1 MVEVPDAKQV
11 AATQNQVVTLKYANG
26 QPMSTI
32 VPQDGTRTFVRYDQI
47 PDVVKHAVFAAEDAE
62 FMTNPGFDF
71 SGVVRAGW
79 DQVSGGAGGG
89 STITQQYIKKATGND
104 EAEGLAG
111 YTRKFTEVV
120 KAYKMNNQ
128 YSKQDILEAY
138 LNTIYFGRSA
148 NGIVAAAK
156 AYYGKELKDLSP
168 SEAALLGGMIQSPGR
183 YKDQAYMTKR
193 WNFVINQM
201 QEKGWLSATDRQAAK
216 FPQLIPVEQA
226 RPTAITGPRAH
237 IQNAV
242 LAEVNA
248 ETHMDLDA
256 LQKKGYTIET
266 TIDPAAQQ
274 MAEDAVHKIMA
285 PESKS
290 ILPAL
295 VAVNPSNG
303 EILAYYGGEDGNGTD
318 WAKQRQEPGSSFKP
332 FDLVALLEQGK
343 GLGEVYDGTSGR
355 QFVPNGP
362 KIRNSGNDSS
372 CGKECTVATAMKKSV
387 NTVFY
392 DIALNTVG
400 TKAVAN
406 AAKQAGIQSPL
417 LGPNGAPPDAN
428 ISIGGGNTQVTTI
441 EMASAYATFAANGI
455 YRTPHLVKRV
465 LTPEGDVF
473 WQADSRM
480 TDGTAA
486 FDKNS
491 SSNNQKIARN
501 VTESLMPIPEY
512 SKIAC
517 ANKRVC
523 AGKTGTHQLGETEDN
538 AKAWMVGYTPQ
549 ISTAVSMG
557 AEENHKQ
564 MPLKNSSGKI
574 VYGSGLP
581 GHIWQEF
588 MNNYLKDKDKM
599 TFGKFTPIGKAV
611 QQDDGGK
618 KDGGKSTGNNPGS
631 GNNGPGP
638 GNGGGNGHN
647 NTDTN
652 TPSTDPSSPTEPTDP
667 TGGGGIV
674 PPLGGGGGRPGNN

>member
-1 MVEVPDAKQV
+1 MRPSAQRGTGPEPQLLTHREPDYDEDLHDDPDLPYEDEERPLPTMDRTRRRKKVWKRVRRSAYVFTALMIIGPIVAFFVAYQMVEVPDAKQV

-266 TIDPAAQQ
+266 TIDPTAQQ

-303 EILAYYGGEDGNGTD
+303 EILAYYGGEDGNGID
-318 WAKQRQEPGSSFKP
+318 WATRRQEPGSSFKP

-392 DIALNTVG
+392 DIG
-400 TKAVAN
+400 
-406 AAKQAGIQSPL
+406 
-417 LGPNGAPPDAN
+417 
-428 ISIGGGNTQVTTI
+428 
-441 EMASAYATFAANGI
+441 
-455 YRTPHLVKRV
+455 
-465 LTPEGDVF
+465 
-473 WQADSRM
+473 
-480 TDGTAA
+480 
-486 FDKNS
+486 
-491 SSNNQKIARN
+491 
-501 VTESLMPIPEY
+501 
-512 SKIAC
+512 
-517 ANKRVC
+517 
-523 AGKTGTHQLGETEDN
+523 
-538 AKAWMVGYTPQ
+538 
-549 ISTAVSMG
+549 
-557 AEENHKQ
+557 
-564 MPLKNSSGKI
+564 
-574 VYGSGLP
+574 
-581 GHIWQEF
+581 
-588 MNNYLKDKDKM
+588 
-599 TFGKFTPIGKAV
+599 
-611 QQDDGGK
+611 
-618 KDGGKSTGNNPGS
+618 
-631 GNNGPGP
+631 
-638 GNGGGNGHN
+638 
-647 NTDTN
+647 
-652 TPSTDPSSPTEPTDP
+652 
-667 TGGGGIV
+667 
-674 PPLGGGGGRPGNN
+674 